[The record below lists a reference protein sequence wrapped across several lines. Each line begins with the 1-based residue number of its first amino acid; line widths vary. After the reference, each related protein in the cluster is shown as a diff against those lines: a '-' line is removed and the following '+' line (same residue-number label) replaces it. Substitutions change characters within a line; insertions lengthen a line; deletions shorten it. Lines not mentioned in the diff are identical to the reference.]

1 MTQKNILVY
10 VGADCL
16 GDAIQKIPYINALR
30 KGFPDH
36 KITWFA
42 NMGSVF
48 SGLLKDI
55 GNEILDEVIC
65 DVNFS
70 ANFFDIFKNPFKQ
83 TPLAGRHFDYIF
95 DTQKRW
101 KQTLILKRISHTHF
115 VSGCAD
121 FIFSDVKP
129 QRDYKESRNVTKRLI
144 EMTSIVTNQ
153 SYGIDYRVPIPQR
166 FMTEALKLCPP
177 GERYMGFVPCGSIDI
192 KKWPLQNY
200 IRLAKAKQQ
209 QGFRP
214 VFILG
219 PGEQSYR
226 DEILAAVP
234 EAIIPGVMVVSA
246 DDNIHGPLY
255 YMALGQQLTA
265 IVANDC
271 GPGHL
276 LNCANRPM
284 VFLFGPT
291 DAEKFAP
298 ERPGVRVF
306 KSTDW
311 GSDALSAIPF
321 EVVEQAV
328 DQFARVGD
336 TVTN

>member
-1 MTQKNILVY
+1 MQKSILVY

-16 GDAIQKIPYINALR
+16 GDAIQKIPYINAIR

-36 KITWFA
+36 RLVWFA

-48 SGLLKDI
+48 NGLLKDI
-55 GNEILDEVIC
+55 GDEIVDEVISQ
-65 DVNFS
+65 VNFS
-70 ANFFDIFKNPFKQ
+70 AKLSDIFKNPFGG
-83 TPLAGRHFDYIF
+83 TPLEGRHFDYIF

-101 KQTLILKRISHTHF
+101 KQTLILKKISHTHF

-121 FIFSDVKP
+121 FLFSDIKP
-129 QRDYKESRNVTKRLI
+129 QRGYKESRNVTKRLI
-144 EMTSIVTNQ
+144 EMTSMVTNEP
-153 SYGIDYRVPIPQR
+153 YGIDYRVPIPQR
-166 FMTEALKLCPP
+166 FVAEAHKLCPP
-177 GERYMGFVPCGSIDI
+177 GARYLGFVPCGSVDV

-200 IRLAKAKQQ
+200 IQLAKLKQQ

-219 PGEQSYR
+219 PDEQSYR
-226 DEILAAVP
+226 DEIMAAIP

-246 DDNIHGPLY
+246 EDNIHGPLY

-298 ERPGVRVF
+298 ARDGIRVL

-321 EVVEQAV
+321 EAVKHAV
-328 DQFARVGD
+328 DQFASVEVP
-336 TVTN
+336 VTA